1 MRQGKAEAKAKK
13 EAKKLLAKAK
23 KEAERK
29 ARERA
34 KREAEEAKE
43 AKKAEAKARK
53 EAEREVKE
61 RAKREAEEA
70 KEAKKAEAK
79 TKKEAEPHIEPE
91 IYGENIRLVISPSA
105 GFEQVAQ
112 FKEQMEGVES
122 VSIVMTGGS
131 ADEGSIIVISVQK
144 SLELVH
150 ILGEMPMV
158 EDVHAKGK
166 TITVMLRAPSIKEEN
181 KLV

>member
-13 EAKKLLAKAK
+13 EAKKLLAKA
-23 KEAERK
+23 
-29 ARERA
+29 
-34 KREAEEAKE
+34 
-43 AKKAEAKARK
+43 
-53 EAEREVKE
+53 
-61 RAKREAEEA
+61 
-70 KEAKKAEAK
+70 
-79 TKKEAEPHIEPE
+79 KKEAEPHIEPE

-112 FKEQMEGVES
+112 FKEQVEGVES
-122 VSIVMTGGS
+122 MSIVMTGGS

-158 EDVHAKGK
+158 EDVRAKGK
-166 TITVMLRAPSIKEEN
+166 TITVMLRAPGTKEEN
-181 KLV
+181 ENEPA